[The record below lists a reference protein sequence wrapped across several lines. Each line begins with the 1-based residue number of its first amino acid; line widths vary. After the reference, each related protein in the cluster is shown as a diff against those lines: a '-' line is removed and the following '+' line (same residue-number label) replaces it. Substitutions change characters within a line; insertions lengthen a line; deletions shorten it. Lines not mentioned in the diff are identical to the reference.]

1 MQVET
6 IADTAYWVAFQ
17 RAIESERPDAL
28 FHDSYARLLAGEC
41 GERFAASGYSQLAT
55 SVVAQR
61 TAVFD
66 EFVLRLVNHN
76 EIDLV
81 LNLAA
86 GLDTRPYRLP
96 LPSSLKWIE
105 VDLADTLAYKQL
117 LLKDERPVCQLESI
131 GLDLSNA
138 SLRSELFA
146 RLNHDAQKALVLSEG
161 LLVYLPEKEVALLA
175 SDLHGQARFE
185 YWLMDLMSPTSLR
198 MMSDHVGQRFEAARA
213 PLCFAPKDG
222 GDFFRPYGWKPIE
235 RRLAFAEMRRLG
247 RLPSKKAGLAFLL
260 EAVRSLKGRS
270 MDGTILLK
278 RILQAKEPER

>member
-28 FHDSYARLLAGEC
+28 FHDSYARLLAGER
-41 GERFAASGYSQLAT
+41 GERFAASGYGQLAT
-55 SVVAQR
+55 SVIAQR

-66 EFVLRLVNHN
+66 ELTLRLINADN
-76 EIDLV
+76 IDLV

-105 VDLADTLAYKQL
+105 VDLPDTLAYKQL
-117 LLKDERPVCQLESI
+117 LLTNEEPACQLGSI
-131 GLDLSNA
+131 GLDLSNV
-138 SLRSELFA
+138 SLRSDLFA
-146 RLNHDAQKALVLSEG
+146 RLNRDATRALVLSEG
-161 LLVYLPEKEVALLA
+161 LLVYLPEGEVINMA
-175 SDLHGQARFE
+175 SDLNAQTHFE

-198 MMSDHVGQRFEAARA
+198 MMSDHVGQRFDAACA

-222 GDFFRPYGWKPIE
+222 GDFFRPYGWEPIE
-235 RRLAFAEMRRLG
+235 RRLAFAEMRRLD
-247 RLPSKKAGLAFLL
+247 RLPSKKASLVFLL
-260 EAVRSLKGRS
+260 EAVRSVKGRS

-278 RILQAKEPER
+278 RIPRAKEPER